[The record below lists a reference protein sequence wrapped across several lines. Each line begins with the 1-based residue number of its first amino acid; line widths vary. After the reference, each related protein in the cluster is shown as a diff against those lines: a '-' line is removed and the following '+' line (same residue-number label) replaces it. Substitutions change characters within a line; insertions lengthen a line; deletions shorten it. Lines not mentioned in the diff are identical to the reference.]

1 MTGLELRPLSLGEI
15 LDRTFSL
22 YRQHFVLF
30 VGIAGVPAVILL
42 AMNLSIILLPAAM
55 QSVAGIVLTI
65 IGVVVGFLGAM
76 VAYLFSQGA
85 TIFAV
90 ADVYLGRTAAVGQ
103 SLRRV
108 WGQLGSLFG
117 AVLLSGLVV
126 AVGTILLIV
135 PGVYLMCRLL
145 VVAPATL
152 IEDRNPSDSLSRSFA
167 LTKGFAGRSFM
178 IFLLYT
184 AIALAANMLLSFPF
198 SMVAGY
204 KAATEQ
210 GTPPVFWQALA
221 QIGGTVASMLVTPLM
236 LIATS
241 VFYFDLRVRKE
252 AFDLQFMMDPH
263 SEATTAPNAGGSILP

>member
-22 YRQHFVLF
+22 YRRHFLLF
-30 VGIAGVPAVILL
+30 MGIAGVPSVVLL
-42 AMNLSIILLPAAM
+42 ALSLSM
-55 QSVAGIVLTI
+55 IVLPLAVKSTA
-65 IGVVVGFLGAM
+65 GLVATLLGLAVAVVGAM

-90 ADVYLGRTAAVGQ
+90 SDVYLGRSAAAVQ

-108 WGQLGSLFG
+108 WGHLGSLFG
-117 AVLLSGLVV
+117 TALLNGLVV
-126 AVGTILLIV
+126 GVGTLLLIA

-145 VVAPATL
+145 VVVPATL
-152 IEDRNPSDSLSRSFA
+152 IEDRNPSDSLSRSFE

-178 IFLLYT
+178 IFLLYM
-184 AIALAANMLLSFPF
+184 AMAFAANMLLTWPF
-198 SMVAGY
+198 SFMAGWTVATKEGS
-204 KAATEQ
+204 
-210 GTPPVFWQALA
+210 PLIWQALA
-221 QIGGTVASMLVTPLM
+221 QIGGTITSMLVTPFL

-252 AFDLQFMMDPH
+252 AFDLQFMMDPN
-263 SEATTAPNAGGSILP
+263 SERMTAPNSGLSILP